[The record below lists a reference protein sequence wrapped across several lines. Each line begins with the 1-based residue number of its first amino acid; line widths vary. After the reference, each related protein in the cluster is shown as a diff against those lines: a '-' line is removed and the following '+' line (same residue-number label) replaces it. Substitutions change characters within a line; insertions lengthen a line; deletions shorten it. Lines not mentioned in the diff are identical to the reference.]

1 MMVCSQSGVID
12 IISVC
17 DLIIT
22 STGTRDISVCI
33 VKCNPS
39 IHREL

>member
-17 DLIIT
+17 YLIIT
-22 STGTRDISVCI
+22 NIGTRAISVYI
-33 VKCNPS
+33 VKGNPS